1 MTGFILIDK
10 PIDWT
15 SFDVVAF
22 IRKIVSAKN
31 IGLPAEAHRVKVG
44 HAGTLDP
51 FATGLLIVAIGRE
64 ATRDIDTFRDMPKTY
79 EATIRLG
86 ATSDTGDNTGT
97 ITEKSIL
104 ESEILNLDTVTK
116 VLKKFVGKQLQTP
129 PMYSAKKV
137 NGQKLYDLAR
147 RGIEIERQPNEIEI
161 YEIKINEYTWPNLK
175 ITVRCSVGTYI
186 RTLAEDIGKELGCG
200 AYCDVLR
207 RTKIG
212 EYSVESA
219 SPVDK
224 VNKENIQQ
232 LLFQT

>member
-10 PIDWT
+10 PLNWT

-22 IRKIVSAKN
+22 IRKIASAKK
-31 IGLPAEAHRVKVG
+31 IGLPAEARRAKVG

-64 ATRDIDTFRDMPKTY
+64 ATRRIDEFRDMPKAY
-79 EATIRLG
+79 ETTIRLG
-86 ATSDTGDNTGT
+86 ATSDTGDNAGV
-97 ITEKSIL
+97 ITEKPISETEIPDL
-104 ESEILNLDTVTK
+104 ETVTK
-116 VLKKFVGKQLQTP
+116 VLQKFVGKQLQTP

-161 YEIKINEYTWPNLK
+161 YEIRLNEYVWPNLMV
-175 ITVRCSVGTYI
+175 TVRCSVGTYI
-186 RTLAEDIGKELGCG
+186 RTLAEDIGKELGVG
-200 AYCDVLR
+200 AYCDALR
-207 RTKIG
+207 RTAIG
-212 EYSVESA
+212 KYSVESA

-224 VNKENIQQ
+224 VNGENVES
-232 LLFQT
+232 LLFQF